1 LNQVNQPL
9 QADQR
14 FRKSI
19 ECVISICLIQVKSN
33 TPAKSTLQEVGS
45 IRHIGMI
52 QVKSIAT
59 GGKDM
64 SSGATSETQL
74 VIITGMSGAGK
85 TVAIQSFEDL
95 GFFCVDNLPPTLLP
109 KFLELMKESGNKM
122 NKVAL
127 VMDLRGREFFDH
139 LFKALDDL
147 SETSWVNPQI
157 LFLDADDSTLV
168 ARYKETRRFHPL
180 APSGRPL
187 EGIKLER
194 KLLEELKGRAQIIY
208 NTSKMKPKDLR
219 EKIATEFSANK
230 QTIFTVNVMS
240 FGFKH
245 GIPIDADLVFDVR
258 FLPNPHYIESMRP
271 KTGLD
276 EEVSNYVLKWNETH
290 KFLEKVTDLLSFML
304 PHYKRE
310 GKAQLVIAIGCTGGQ
325 HRSVALAE
333 YIGHFFEKDYQT
345 RVSHRDIDKR
355 KEKVT

>member
-1 LNQVNQPL
+1 M
-9 QADQR
+9 
-14 FRKSI
+14 
-19 ECVISICLIQVKSN
+19 
-33 TPAKSTLQEVGS
+33 T
-45 IRHIGMI
+45 GMPFSLL
-52 QVKSIAT
+52 KRE
-59 GGKDM
+59 GGKKM
-64 SSGATSETQL
+64 STRSLNESQI

-147 SETSWVNPQI
+147 VESSWVTPQI
-157 LFLDADDSTLV
+157 LFLEADDETLV
-168 ARYKETRRFHPL
+168 RRYKETRRKHPL
-180 APSGRPL
+180 AQEGLPL
-187 EGIKLER
+187 EGIQNER
-194 KLLEELKGRAQIIY
+194 DLLADLKGRAQIIY
-208 NTSKMKPKDLR
+208 NTSQKKPRELR
-219 EKIATEFSANK
+219 EKILTQFSANNK
-230 QTIFTVNVMS
+230 TIFTVNVVS

-258 FLPNPHYIESMRP
+258 FLPNPHYIDHMRP
-271 KTGLD
+271 LTGMD
-276 EEVSNYVLKWNETH
+276 EEVSSYVLKWSETQ

-333 YIGHFFEKDYQT
+333 AIGHFYDKDFNTQI
-345 RVSHRDIDKR
+345 SHRDIEKR
-355 KEKVT
+355 KEK

>member
-1 LNQVNQPL
+1 
-9 QADQR
+9 
-14 FRKSI
+14 
-19 ECVISICLIQVKSN
+19 
-33 TPAKSTLQEVGS
+33 
-45 IRHIGMI
+45 
-52 QVKSIAT
+52 
-59 GGKDM
+59 
-64 SSGATSETQL
+64 
-74 VIITGMSGAGK
+74 MSGAGK

-147 SETSWVNPQI
+147 AETSWVTPQI

-168 ARYKETRRFHPL
+168 RRYKETRRTHPL
-180 APSGRPL
+180 APSGLPL
-187 EGIKLER
+187 EGIQLER
-194 KLLEELKGRAQIIY
+194 DLLEELKGRAQLIY
-208 NTSKMKPKDLR
+208 NSSQMKPKELR
-219 EKIATEFSANK
+219 EKILTEFSANR

-240 FGFKH
+240 FGFKY

-276 EEVSNYVLKWNETH
+276 EDVSKYVLKWNETT
-290 KFLEKVTDLLSFML
+290 KFLEKVTELLAFML

-310 GKAQLVIAIGCTGGQ
+310 GKAQLVVAIGCTGGQ
-325 HRSVALAE
+325 HRSVALTETIA
-333 YIGHFFEKDYQT
+333 HHFEKDYET
-345 RVSHRDIDKR
+345 RITHRDIERR
-355 KEKVT
+355 KEQTT

>member
-1 LNQVNQPL
+1 MSTGSVNG
-9 QADQR
+9 
-14 FRKSI
+14 I
-19 ECVISICLIQVKSN
+19 
-33 TPAKSTLQEVGS
+33 
-45 IRHIGMI
+45 
-52 QVKSIAT
+52 
-59 GGKDM
+59 
-64 SSGATSETQL
+64 QL

-139 LFKALDDL
+139 LFKALDNL
-147 SETSWVNPQI
+147 AESSWLTPQI
-157 LFLDADDSTLV
+157 LFLEADDAALV
-168 ARYKETRRFHPL
+168 SRYKETRRTHPL
-180 APSGRPL
+180 APSERPL
-187 EGIKLER
+187 EGIHLER
-194 KLLEELKGRAQIIY
+194 SLLEELKGRAQTIY
-208 NTSKMKPKDLR
+208 NTSKLKPRELR
-219 EKIATEFSANK
+219 EKILTEYSSDKTPIFS
-230 QTIFTVNVMS
+230 VNVMS

-245 GIPIDADLVFDVR
+245 GLPIDADLVFDVR
-258 FLPNPHYIESMRP
+258 FLPNPHYIEHMRP

-276 EEVSNYVLKWNETH
+276 EEVSSYVLKWNETS

-333 YIGHFFEKDYQT
+333 YIAKYFKDDYVT
-345 RVSHRDIDKR
+345 HVSHRDIEKR
-355 KEKVT
+355 KNKIDAK